1 MNIWLESLYM
11 EQIKNNENKLEDIS
25 LSKKKEELQDIT
37 AEGRRLNNIG
47 KRINNIEESN
57 E

>member
-11 EQIKNNENKLEDIS
+11 EQIKNNGNKLEDIS

-47 KRINNIEESN
+47 KRIKRLTL
-57 E
+57 

>member
-47 KRINNIEESN
+47 KRINSIEESN
-57 E
+57 N